1 MPLVWRI
8 VPMLR
13 ADTPFDGEG
22 ARLHGG
28 RWNSVGVPAVYCA
41 SSIALGVLEILVHL
55 DTGRPAPEFAAIPLL
70 LDNHQVDPLPAAATL
85 PPGWADAAAPESTR
99 RFGDAWLR
107 RGERLALTL
116 PSVLVPR
123 ETNYLVN
130 PLHPDLVNQ
139 LRRTIEP
146 HERVRLDRRILPLPA
161 GKVTYPT
168 GKPRKPASP

>member
-8 VPMLR
+8 VPLTR

-55 DTGRPAPEFAAIPLL
+55 DTGRPTPEFAAIPLEL
-70 LDNHQVDPLPAAATL
+70 EPRQIDVQAEATL
-85 PPGWADAAAPESTR
+85 PRDWASPAAPDSTR
-99 RFGDAWLR
+99 RIGDAWLR
-107 RGERLALTL
+107 HSAQLALAV

-123 ETNYLVN
+123 EVNYLVN
-130 PLHPDLVNQ
+130 PLHPALAGQ
-139 LRRTIEP
+139 LQRTLAR
-146 HERVRLDRRILPLPA
+146 HELVRLDRRLVPLPPGTA
-161 GKVTYPT
+161 TYPT
-168 GKPRKPASP
+168 GRPRKQAD